1 MRNSSPDD
9 PQRSASM
16 RTFVPV
22 TSQGTAYGRFRHA
35 LDKGLATQALLAAR
49 ELEHV
54 GLADALELVLLLG
67 DQEPARFERAALRWH
82 ARFVAEVRTMGLGEA
97 AAVLGLLA
105 VLNGERGKHAAH
117 ALAELCDR
125 RDLHAVARVLARWA
139 EAR

>member
-1 MRNSSPDD
+1 M
-9 PQRSASM
+9 
-16 RTFVPV
+16 
-22 TSQGTAYGRFRHA
+22 QGTAYGRFRRA

-54 GLADALELVLLLG
+54 GLADALELILLLR
-67 DQEPARFERAALRWH
+67 DKEPARFPRAALRFH

-105 VLNGERGKHAAH
+105 AMDGERGAMAAR

-125 RDLHAVARVLARWA
+125 RDLHPLARVLFRWA
-139 EAR
+139 DAR